1 MPTVA
6 SRYCASS
13 LAVIRASSLPATRIE
28 PLVGRS
34 RPPIRLS
41 SVDFPDPD
49 FPSKATRW
57 PLGTPSEISRR
68 AATGADGEP
77 KTLAR
82 PSTST
87 ASLTSGNGLAGEAVG
102 ITVFRLQAR
111 QGGDDRPQIAQRAG
125 QPIMVA
131 VGPGDGLHRLG
142 TQESALS
149 VAPLAEHGKPDHG
162 RQ

>member
-13 LAVIRASSLPATRIE
+13 LAVIRDSSLPATRIE

-87 ASLTSGNGLAGEAVG
+87 ASLASGNGLAGEAVG
-102 ITVFRLQAR
+102 ITILEVR
-111 QGGDDRPQIAQRAG
+111 QGGDDRPQIAKRAG
-125 QPIMVA
+125 QPIMVP
-131 VGPGDGLHRLG
+131 VGPGDGLHRLR

-149 VAPLAEHGKPDHG
+149 VAPLAENRKPDHG